1 MRVLASPPFDL
12 GTEPYNPDGITE
24 AGSNSAESGGP
35 WDMGPPLGRLF
46 PESELRSDEDSS
58 LNAREEEGDPDW
70 EPLTPSFEMMAMR
83 KDGIS
88 FLLVSLDASGACELA
103 NIALSTGIEDL
114 VRDDDDPAAS
124 SCSIS
129 CNVLM
134 AGLAGVLALLL
145 EWWWSG
151 WLD

>member
-1 MRVLASPPFDL
+1 MRVLTSAPPFDL

-24 AGSNSAESGGP
+24 AGNNSAESGGP
-35 WDMGPPLGRLF
+35 WDMGPPLGRLL
-46 PESELRSDEDSS
+46 PESELRSEEDSS
-58 LNAREEEGDPDW
+58 LNARAEESDPDW
-70 EPLTPSFEMMAMR
+70 EPLEPLEPSFEMMAMR

-88 FLLVSLDASGACELA
+88 LLLVSLDASGACELA
-103 NIALSTGIEDL
+103 NMALSTGIEDL
-114 VRDDDDPAAS
+114 ATDDDDPAAS

-145 EWWWSG
+145 E
-151 WLD
+151 